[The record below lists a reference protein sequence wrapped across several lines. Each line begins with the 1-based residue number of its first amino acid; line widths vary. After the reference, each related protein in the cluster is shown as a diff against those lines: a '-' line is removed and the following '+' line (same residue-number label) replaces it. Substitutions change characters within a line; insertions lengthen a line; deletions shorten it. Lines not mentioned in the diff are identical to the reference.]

1 MYSLHFQLAARKTML
16 TPGLDLTC
24 WESARMHW
32 WCWMDVLVDQV
43 VDKADIEMILTEVEA
58 ENDVDFEI
66 DSTMVADIDAQPLDS
81 LPMPVQSDP
90 TLWSLSPVMQLE
102 SEVSVMD
109 KMELAKVGVIMDDM
123 GMDSDVPLGAKKDDR
138 VVAEKKRVET
148 VSEKDPAQQTAT
160 KKVAIRE
167 GIDLL
172 LRY

>member
-1 MYSLHFQLAARKTML
+1 
-16 TPGLDLTC
+16 
-24 WESARMHW
+24 
-32 WCWMDVLVDQV
+32 MDVLVDQV
-43 VDKADIEMILTEVEA
+43 VDEADIEMILTEVEA

-81 LPMPVQSDP
+81 LPMLVQSDP
-90 TLWSLSPVMQLE
+90 TLWSLSPMMQLE
-102 SEVSVMD
+102 
-109 KMELAKVGVIMDDM
+109 
-123 GMDSDVPLGAKKDDR
+123 AKKDDR

-148 VSEKDPAQQTAT
+148 VSEKDPAQQTST